1 LSRPPKVEMIN
12 GFIEEVESY
21 LPSLVDG
28 LKSLKETPDQHDVIE
43 ETHRLVHIVKGAS
56 SMVGL
61 TGLSHI
67 AFQMEE
73 YLDDIISGKENF
85 SDKAFNTMHRTI
97 DMFEE
102 YCRGYMDSGVASRAM
117 LKETVEAFRNVR
129 EHFSCEDGRSLTD
142 LLASIPEYER
152 LDTEDVVESER
163 DDIDDLDLIEEI
175 SAQVIELEGLNSSF
189 ESGGEN
195 HGNPDELQTEND
207 TIIPQKNTNNERFDA
222 KDAAEFEKDDND
234 NLELIE
240 ENTAQATDLEE
251 LNSLFLSGRENIENP
266 FESQTQSDKIIP
278 QKNSDNDLASK
289 LMESFYEEAEEH
301 LEDLGRSLNA
311 LETEV
316 RDTISISPSLQEE
329 IRRIRRSVHTL
340 KGAAAVIGFHDFSSY
355 AHGFEDLLDWLY
367 EESEEI
373 SPEIVKVLIDSSD
386 LMERIISSPTAADSS
401 KASAL
406 RELYLEIMGQDSTA
420 RTTDPSALESEMDP
434 ASVIDLEET
443 SIAGKSGVDN
453 KDPEISEKILPPG
466 EAAGSTA
473 RFSKTLRV
481 DTERVDDLVNLGGEL
496 IIALSALD
504 QKMEIFSEAV
514 NDIELA
520 RDKLKKIASDL
531 EVSYEVRALEKLRT
545 LPDFITTD
553 DDNTSQTGRFDD
565 FDALELDRYSELNL
579 VIRMLNESAV
589 DVGALHTQLKNL
601 HIDLDGHLTR
611 QRVILSELQDKMM
624 MVRMTPFS
632 FITNKLR
639 RTVREVAG
647 DLDKEVKL
655 IITGET
661 IELDRLIWEKLTDPL
676 MHLLRNAVDH
686 GVEPKELRQTL
697 GKPSVATVKLDASRE
712 GNQVVIRIMDDG
724 AGLDYHAIKATAL
737 RMQLSDNV
745 EELSEEKLTRYIFYP
760 GFSTRTKI
768 SEVSGRGVGMDVVKK
783 NIQDLKG
790 VIRVDAKKGI
800 GTQFTIR
807 IPLTLASMKALLFTA
822 GTQTYAIAL
831 NDIREII
838 HLDPE
843 SILGP
848 SNDAI
853 RLKDEVL
860 PLFNMLELLNAES
873 EPISEYPVTLVLESG
888 GKRYALVI
896 DSLVGQKD
904 IVIKSLGA
912 HLRYVKGISG
922 ATIMGD
928 GSVVPILNIDEF
940 VESPSAAAEDAVESV
955 GLMTESPLEIMVVDD
970 SVSIRQVVSR
980 LMENQGWKVRTAKDG
995 IDALEKLRES
1005 RPHLIVLDIEMPRM
1019 NGYEFL
1025 GALKA
1030 QTGYADIPV
1039 VMLTSRTAAKHRKKA
1054 EDLGAKGFVVKP
1066 YNDDEFIRLIHR
1078 LTGKGKE

>member
-1 LSRPPKVEMIN
+1 LSRPPRVEMIQ

-21 LPSLVDG
+21 IPSLIDG
-28 LKSLKETPDQHDVIE
+28 LKSLKEKPDQPEVLE

-61 TGLSHI
+61 NGLSHI

-73 YLDDIISGKENF
+73 YLDDIISGKEVFN
-85 SDKAFNTMHRTI
+85 DEAFNTMHRTI
-97 DMFEE
+97 GLFEE

-117 LKETVEAFRNVR
+117 LKETAEAFRRVR
-129 EHFSCEDGRSLTD
+129 EHFSGEDEQTLTD
-142 LLASIPEYER
+142 LLESIPENDR
-152 LDTEDVVESER
+152 LDAEEVNESEK
-163 DDIDDLDLIEEI
+163 DDIDDLELIEEI
-175 SAQVIELEGLNSSF
+175 
-189 ESGGEN
+189 
-195 HGNPDELQTEND
+195 
-207 TIIPQKNTNNERFDA
+207 
-222 KDAAEFEKDDND
+222 
-234 NLELIE
+234 
-240 ENTAQATDLEE
+240 TAQATDLEE
-251 LNSLFLSGRENIENP
+251 LNSSLESVEEINEHSAELQIENETIVP
-266 FESQTQSDKIIP
+266 P
-278 QKNSDNDLASK
+278 QKTNNELASK
-289 LMESFYEEAEEH
+289 LLESFYEEAEEH
-301 LEDLGRSLNA
+301 LEDLGRSLNT

-316 RDTISISPSLQEE
+316 KATITISPSLKEE

-340 KGAAAVIGFHDFSSY
+340 KGAAAVIGFHDFSTY
-355 AHGFEDLLDWLY
+355 AHSLEDLLDWLY
-367 EESEEI
+367 EDTVEI
-373 SPEIVKVLIDSSD
+373 SPEIVKVLVDSAD
-386 LMERIISSPTAADSS
+386 LLERIVSTPHAANNS
-401 KASAL
+401 KATSL
-406 RELYLEIMGQDSTA
+406 KKQYMEIMGQDPTSSKTDFSIPKSKIEPDST
-420 RTTDPSALESEMDP
+420 
-434 ASVIDLEET
+434 INLEEI
-443 SIAGKSGVDN
+443 SQAEELGEEN
-453 KDPEISEKILPPG
+453 KYQKISEEPLPK
-466 EAAGSTA
+466 EEVSDSAA
-473 RFSKTLRV
+473 RFTKTLRV

-504 QKMEIFSEAV
+504 QKMEIFNEAV

-531 EVSYEVRALEKLRT
+531 EVSYEVKALEKLRT
-545 LPDFITTD
+545 MPDFIATEGDKTL
-553 DDNTSQTGRFDD
+553 QAGKFDE
-565 FDALELDRYSELNL
+565 FDTLELDRYSELNL

-589 DVGALHTQLKNL
+589 DVGALHTQLRNL

-624 MVRMTPFS
+624 RVRMTPLS

-647 DLDKEVKL
+647 NLDKEVKL
-655 IITGET
+655 VITGEN

-686 GVEPKELRQTL
+686 GVETTEQRQAL
-697 GKPSVATVKLDASRE
+697 GKPSVAMVKLDASRE

-724 AGLDYHAIKATAL
+724 AGLDYNAIKATVL

-745 EELSEEKLTRYIFYP
+745 EELSEDKLTRYIFYP

-790 VIRVDAKKGI
+790 VIGVASEKGQ

-822 GTQTYAIAL
+822 GTQTFAIAL
-831 NDIREII
+831 NDIREIV
-838 HLDPE
+838 HLNPE
-843 SILGP
+843 SVLGP

-853 RLKDEVL
+853 RLNDEVL
-860 PLFNMLELLNAES
+860 PLFNMLELLSIES
-873 EPISEYPVTLVLESG
+873 ESVSEYPVTLVVESG

-896 DSLVGQKD
+896 DSLVGQKE
-904 IVIKSLGA
+904 IVIKSLGS

-940 VESPSAAAEDAVESV
+940 IGSPTALVEDVVETE
-955 GLMTESPLEIMVVDD
+955 GLIIESPLEIMVVDD

-980 LMENQGWKVRTAKDG
+980 LLESQGWKVKTAKDG

-1005 RPHLIVLDIEMPRM
+1005 RPDLIVLDIEMPRM

-1030 QTGYADIPV
+1030 QSGYEDIPV
-1039 VMLTSRTAAKHRKKA
+1039 VMLTSRTASKHRKKA
-1054 EDLGAKGFVVKP
+1054 EALGAKGFVVKP
-1066 YNDDEFIRLIHR
+1066 YNDHEFISLIHR
-1078 LTGKGKE
+1078 LTGGGIE

>member
-1 LSRPPKVEMIN
+1 LSRSPRFEMIKD
-12 GFIEEVESY
+12 FIEEVESY
-21 LPSLVDG
+21 IPSLIDG
-28 LKSLKETPDQHDVIE
+28 LESLKGTPDRPDVLE
-43 ETHRLVHIVKGAS
+43 ETHRLVHTVKGAS

-85 SDKAFNTMHRTI
+85 NDEAFITMHRTI
-97 DMFEE
+97 DLFEQ
-102 YCRGYMDSGVASRAM
+102 YCRGYLDSGVASRAM

-129 EHFSCEDGRSLTD
+129 EHFSPKDGRTVTD

-152 LDTEDVVESER
+152 FDTKDVAESER
-163 DDIDDLDLIEEI
+163 SDIDDLDLIEEI
-175 SAQVIELEGLNSSF
+175 TAQATDLEGLGSSF
-189 ESGGEN
+189 ESVGEN
-195 HGNPDELQTEND
+195 NAHSTELQTENE
-207 TIIPQKNTNNERFDA
+207 TIIPKKNTGIERLDA
-222 KDAAEFEKDDND
+222 KDAVEFEKDDND
-234 NLELIE
+234 DLDLIE
-240 ENTAQATDLEE
+240 EITAPATDLEE
-251 LNSLFLSGRENIENP
+251 LNSLYESGREINESP
-266 FESQTQSDKIIP
+266 FESQAQSDTIIP
-278 QKNSDNDLASK
+278 QNNTDNELASK

-301 LEDLGRSLNA
+301 LEDLGRSLNVF
-311 LETEV
+311 ETEV
-316 RDTISISPSLQEE
+316 RETISISPSLQEE

-355 AHGFEDLLDWLY
+355 AHRFEDLLDWLY
-367 EESEEI
+367 EDSEKI

-386 LMERIISSPTAADSS
+386 LMERIISSPDAADGS
-401 KASAL
+401 KASSL
-406 RELYLEIMGQDSTA
+406 KKLYLEIMGQDSTA
-420 RTTDPSALESEMDP
+420 RKMEPSALTSEIEP
-434 ASVIDLEET
+434 VSVVNLEEISDAEKFGVENKDLE
-443 SIAGKSGVDN
+443 V
-453 KDPEISEKILPPG
+453 SEKTLPTEEVVG
-466 EAAGSTA
+466 SAARST
-473 RFSKTLRV
+473 KTLRV
-481 DTERVDDLVNLGGEL
+481 DTERIDDLVNLGGEL
-496 IIALSALD
+496 IIALSALN
-504 QKMEIFSEAV
+504 QNMEIFSEAV

-531 EVSYEVRALEKLRT
+531 EVSYEVKALEKLRT
-545 LPDFITTD
+545 LPDFVAPE
-553 DDNTSQTGRFDD
+553 DDNTSQAGRFDD

-579 VIRMLNESAV
+579 VIRRLNESAV

-624 MVRMTPFS
+624 RVRMTPFS

-647 DLDKEVKL
+647 NLHKEVIL
-655 IITGET
+655 VITGET

-686 GVEPKELRQTL
+686 GVEPKELRQSL
-697 GKPSVATVKLDASRE
+697 GKPDVAMVKLCASRE

-745 EELSEEKLTRYIFYP
+745 EELSENKLTRFIFYP
-760 GFSTRTKI
+760 GFSTRAKI

-790 VIRVDAKKGI
+790 TIRVNSKKGQ

-831 NDIREII
+831 NDIQEII
-838 HLDPE
+838 HLEPE
-843 SILGP
+843 SILGS

-853 RLKDEVL
+853 LLNDEIL
-860 PLFNMLELLNAES
+860 PLFNMLELLNTES
-873 EPISEYPVTLVLESG
+873 EPVSEYPATLVLESG
-888 GKRYALVI
+888 GKRYALII
-896 DSLVGQKD
+896 DSLVGQKE
-904 IVIKSLGA
+904 IVIKSLGS

-928 GSVVPILNIDEF
+928 GSVVPILNLDEF
-940 VESPSAAAEDAVESV
+940 IESPSAVDEDTVESE
-955 GLMTESPLEIMVVDD
+955 GLMIESPLEILVVDD

-1030 QTGYADIPV
+1030 QTGYEGIPV

-1054 EDLGAKGFVVKP
+1054 EALGAKGFMVKP

-1078 LTGKGKE
+1078 LTGRGIE